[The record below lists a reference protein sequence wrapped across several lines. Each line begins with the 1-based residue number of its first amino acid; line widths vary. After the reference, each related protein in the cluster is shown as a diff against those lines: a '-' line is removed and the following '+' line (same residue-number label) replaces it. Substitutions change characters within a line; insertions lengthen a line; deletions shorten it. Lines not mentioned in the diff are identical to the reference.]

1 MISYIKWKILDLD
14 FSNITI
20 LTDSWIGYDIWINEL
35 TYSKIWINEEVE
47 LYIYHQITEN
57 NQALFWFIEKY
68 EKKVFSELLKISW
81 IWWKWAMQIMS
92 LWVERLLFAINS
104 NDSKTIEW
112 VKWIWKKMA
121 EKIIIELKDKDF
133 WINISSKENIVKV
146 SNLSSTL
153 HASIKSTLSNMG
165 YNPRDIDRILNELPD
180 WMNEAWEIIP
190 YIIKELS

>member
-14 FSNITI
+14 FSNITV

-133 WINISSKENIVKV
+133 WINISSKENIVKA

-153 HASIKSTLSNMG
+153 HTSIKSTLSNMG

-180 WMNEAWEIIP
+180 WMNEALEIIP